1 MAEQGIIL
9 TAVIVAIVVVLFF
22 LQDFLDPSYAV
33 ALDVIRLV
41 AILILIAGL
50 AYIGITGLRE
60 MRTG

>member
-22 LQDFLDPSYAV
+22 LQGFLPSTYAL
-33 ALDVIRLV
+33 ALDVIRLIV
-41 AILILIAGL
+41 ILILIAGL